1 MKATTVALLALLC
14 VLLGSILFA
23 TSKPKDA
30 SANSTAPPSGYTAAP
45 GDLGTC
51 ANCHT
56 GISGTGFVSIAT
68 TRPFGYVP
76 GVTETLTVLVLDPN
90 PTLNRWGFEA
100 AILSNSD
107 NLTAGTI
114 TPTAFHPEYLGT
126 GVYGGR
132 TYLSQRSNGA
142 LAPMDTTDGTYWGH
156 TGGFA
161 WHFLWTGPPQ
171 GTGGVTIYI
180 SAVATNGDGAAS
192 GADNTYTIN
201 QYIAEMAPTPVTTT
215 TWGKIKKQYH

>member
-1 MKATTVALLALLC
+1 MKAATIGFLAFLW

-30 SANSTAPPSGYTAAP
+30 NANSAAPPPGYTAAP

-56 GISGTGFVSIAT
+56 NISGSGFAYMAT
-68 TRPFGYVP
+68 TRPWGYVP
-76 GVTETLTVLVLDPN
+76 GGTETLSVGIVDPS
-90 PTLNRWGFEA
+90 PTQTRWGFEA

-107 NLTAGTI
+107 NSSAGTI
-114 TPTAFHPEYLGT
+114 TPVAFHPEWVGT
-126 GVYGGR
+126 AAFGGK

-142 LAPMDTTDGTYWGH
+142 TAPNDTTDGTHWGH
-156 TGGFA
+156 AGGIA

-171 GTGGVTIYI
+171 GTGGVTLYI
-180 SAVATNGDGAAS
+180 SAVAANGDGAAS
-192 GADNTYTIN
+192 SADNTYTIN
-201 QYIAEMAPTPVTTT
+201 QYIPEMAPTPVTTT
-215 TWGKIKKQYH
+215 TWGKIKRQYH